1 MAEKQTKI
9 DPETF
14 AYHFMDTIAHS
25 AASADEDMEKAAKES
40 LAAYLTAYYIAQ
52 RFNHLENTFFEETH
66 HHSVSTY
73 QKILSELN
81 QY

>member
-1 MAEKQTKI
+1 MADKQTKI
-9 DPETF
+9 DPEAF
-14 AYHFMDTIAHS
+14 AYRFMETIKHS
-25 AASADEDMEKAAKES
+25 GDAVEEMEKAAKES

-52 RFNHLENTFFEETH
+52 RFNNLENSFFEEQQH
-66 HHSVSTY
+66 HDVSTY

>member
-14 AYHFMDTIAHS
+14 AYHFMQTIKYS
-25 AASADEDMEKAAKES
+25 DEANEEIEKAAKES
-40 LAAYLTAYYIAQ
+40 LAAYLTAYYMAQ
-52 RFNHLENTFFEETH
+52 RFNHLENSFFEEQH

>member
-1 MAEKQTKI
+1 MEKQTKI

-14 AYHFMDTIAHS
+14 AYHFMNS
-25 AASADEDMEKAAKES
+25 ALEKEMSAEEMEKAAKES
-40 LAAYLTAYYIAQ
+40 LAAYLTAYYMAQ
-52 RFNHLENTFFEETH
+52 RFNNLENTFFHDEKHEK
-66 HHSVSTY
+66 VSTY

>member
-1 MAEKQTKI
+1 MMEKQTKI

-14 AYHFMDTIAHS
+14 AYHFMNSLSHEHVST
-25 AASADEDMEKAAKES
+25 ENMEAKAKES

-52 RFNHLENTFFEETH
+52 RFNNLENTFFEETSH
-66 HHSVSTY
+66 VKGSTY

>member
-1 MAEKQTKI
+1 MEKQTKI

-14 AYHFMDTIAHS
+14 AYHFMNSLSHEQIST
-25 AASADEDMEKAAKES
+25 ENMEQKAKES

-52 RFNHLENTFFEETH
+52 RFNNLENTFFEERSH
-66 HHSVSTY
+66 VKGSTY